1 MAAVKTRKAETGEV
15 GKELAETARDGG
27 ESISLSECMKKLL
40 ALPVTEETMRQ
51 LAEGGFAEG
60 EMNQGMLVAWA
71 LLKKAAEKGDVPAYR
86 EIKALMDYEESG
98 SGQLER
104 LLEGI
109 REGIAFEKSRKRKK
123 GPD

>member
-1 MAAVKTRKAETGEV
+1 MAAVKTKKAERKEDS
-15 GKELAETARDGG
+15 KELAETASGK

-51 LAEGGFAEG
+51 LAEGGFAED
-60 EMNQGMLVAWA
+60 EMNQGMLVAWS
-71 LLKKAAEKGDVPAYR
+71 LFKKAAEKGDVSAYR
-86 EIKALMDYEESG
+86 EIKALMDYEASG
-98 SGQLER
+98 NGQLER

-109 REGIAFEKSRKRKK
+109 REGIAFEKSRRKKK